1 MMLDVRDVPAGVMRL
16 AEECGF
22 ERGHTLQVTRL
33 ALLLFDRLSSLHR
46 LPPSARRLLAC
57 AGMLHDIGWC
67 RGAKGHHKS
76 AYDIITGR
84 PPDEL
89 SPDEVQMVA
98 LIARYHR
105 KKGPSLEHPP
115 FARLSPPE
123 RDTVRALSAILRV
136 ADGLDR
142 GHRDAV
148 QDLSVIIEPGRVL
161 LNLEAPGG
169 AELEIWGALRKA
181 DVFEKVFGVSLDIRT
196 TPEAHPQER

>member
-1 MMLDVRDVPAGVMRL
+1 MTLDVRDAPAGVMRL
-16 AEECGF
+16 ADECGF

-33 ALLLFDRLSSLHR
+33 ALLMFDHLAPLHR
-46 LPPSARRLLAC
+46 LPASARRLLLC
-57 AGMLHDIGWC
+57 AALLHDIGWC

-76 AYDIITGR
+76 AYDIITEQ
-84 PPDEL
+84 PPEGL

-105 KKGPSLEHPP
+105 KKGPSLEHAP

-123 RDTVRALSAILRV
+123 RETVRALSAILRV

-148 QDLSVIIEPGRVL
+148 RDLSAVIEPGRVCL
-161 LNLEAPGG
+161 ILDAPGG

-181 DVFEKVFGVSLDIRT
+181 DVFEKAFGASLDIRVS
-196 TPEAHPQER
+196 PESH